1 MLQILKGLRLNDS
14 IYDQMIPVKFFS
26 AQGRMSSRDYFS
38 ISMPLS
44 LILYFLFRMVTGSD
58 DVRLIVFGVICLI
71 LLSVL
76 QIYATIKRLHDLN
89 LTGWL
94 AFSVFLPYLCIPV
107 LLVLWFRRGEKHANG
122 YGKNPY
128 SID

>member
-1 MLQILKGLRLNDS
+1 MGPI
-14 IYDQMIPVKFFS
+14 KFFS
-26 AQGRMSSRDYFS
+26 AKGRMSSRDYFS

-44 LILYFLFRMVTGSD
+44 IVLYFLFRMITLSND
-58 DVRLIVFGVICLI
+58 MRLIIFGIIGFIPLGII
-71 LLSVL
+71 LTFS
-76 QIYATIKRLHDLN
+76 TIKRLHDLN

-94 AFSVFLPYLCIPV
+94 AIGVFIPYLCIPV
-107 LLVLWFRRGEKHANG
+107 LLVLWFRRGEKHTNG